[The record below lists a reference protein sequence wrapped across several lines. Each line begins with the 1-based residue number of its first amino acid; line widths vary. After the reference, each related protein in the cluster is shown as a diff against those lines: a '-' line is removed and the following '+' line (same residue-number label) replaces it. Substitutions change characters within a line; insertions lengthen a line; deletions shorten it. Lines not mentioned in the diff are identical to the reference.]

1 MLERPIVPPIGPKP
15 KWVIEEER
23 IKELKRVISN
33 YIKSN
38 YPLPADRI
46 TEYNE
51 LIQRNTKE
59 EEI

>member
-1 MLERPIVPPIGPKP
+1 MLERPIVPPLGPKP

-23 IKELKRVISN
+23 IKELKQVITN
-33 YIKSN
+33 YMHAN
-38 YPLPADRI
+38 YPLPADWI

-51 LIQRNTKE
+51 LIQRNTKN